1 MNKRNNLIEI
11 KSKTALIGIKETNK
25 VVASLMGLTG
35 ALFLSLLVNLLLV
48 GNNHQLATK
57 EKIFVEQQDGST
69 QTAIEQDSDF
79 RSEDVI
85 RETVSNWLYLT
96 WEWDSRIPG
105 TEARDKGVKIKE
117 EGGDRTEY
125 LVPSRVYT
133 ASYLIQ
139 TGFRQEFL
147 KKMAKLIPDEV
158 YSGSMTSQFTIYH
171 IGVPIRNKNQYA
183 VNVIG
188 TRVDLTQAGEERQ
201 ARFNKKIV
209 LKTIEPYRNVF
220 GADEPSAFR
229 KHLAHL
235 MKNGLI
241 ITSIHNYE

>member
-1 MNKRNNLIEI
+1 MNKQDNLVEI
-11 KSKTALIGIKETNK
+11 KSKTDLIGIKETNK
-25 VVASLMGLTG
+25 IVASLMALTG
-35 ALFLSLLVNLLLV
+35 SLILSLLANLLLV

-57 EKIFVEQQDGST
+57 EKIFVEQQNGST
-69 QTAIEQDSDF
+69 QTAIEQDRDF

-85 RETVSNWLYLT
+85 RTTVSNWLYLT

-105 TEARDKGVKIKE
+105 SESRDKGVKIKE
-117 EGGDRTEY
+117 EGEQTEY
-125 LVPSRVYT
+125 IVPSRVYT

-139 TGFRQEFL
+139 EGFRREFL
-147 KKMAKLIPDEV
+147 KKMAELIPDEV

-171 IGVPIRNKNQYA
+171 IGAPIRNKNQYE
-183 VNVIG
+183 VTVVG
-188 TRVDLTQAGEERQ
+188 TRVDLTQAGEKRQ

-209 LKTIEPYRNVF
+209 LKTIEPYRNVL
-220 GADEPSAFR
+220 GAEEPSAFR

-235 MKNGLI
+235 MANGLI